1 MNSKKGKYRSTSYT
15 CLPIDNFSESDCAS
29 NSSKIILKSGNPLSS
44 RIKPPLVLGA
54 AGAPIT
60 VAIVTVNTSC
70 LCDPKIKL
78 DFTLNIAIP
87 EGFSTTNITF
97 QVFRMCNHD
106 THKTPVGPQW
116 SYINRLSGGSTE
128 LFTFFVYDSDICD
141 CDIYECKRCTYTVD
155 ATLTA

>member
-1 MNSKKGKYRSTSYT
+1 MNSKQEKYRSTSYT
-15 CLPIDNFSESDCAS
+15 SLPIDNFSESNCAC
-29 NSSKIILKSGNPLSS
+29 NPIKIILKCGNPLSS
-44 RIKPPLVLGA
+44 RIQPPLVPGV

-87 EGFSTTNITF
+87 ECFSTTNITF

-116 SYINRLSGGSTE
+116 SYVNRLSGGSTE
-128 LFTFFVYDSDICD
+128 LFTFSVYDSSICD
-141 CDIYECKRCTYTVD
+141 CDIFECKRCTYTVV